1 MKHFGHWLANYDGNN
16 SEIQLLKEDFLS
28 IRRLRK
34 NQPVMYGDDSIEDFV
49 DPDSVRFEMS
59 CWSASDEAV
68 ASYELAVAEFESS
81 EG

>member
-16 SEIQLLKEDFLS
+16 PEIQLLKEDFLS
-28 IRRLRK
+28 VRRLRK
-34 NQPVMYGDDSIEDFV
+34 NQRPKLDDSIEDFV
-49 DPDSVRFEMS
+49 EPDSVRFEMS
-59 CWSASDEAV
+59 CWSASEEAI

>member
-34 NQPVMYGDDSIEDFV
+34 NQRPVVEDSIEDFV
-49 DPDSVRFEMS
+49 EPDSVRFEMTVWKA
-59 CWSASDEAV
+59 CDEAI